1 MADAEVFERALS
13 LGAPQLVRGD
23 LDHTEAVSLFSRGGH
38 WTSPSARCRGF
49 SFECAKP
56 PCGELATVRIPCIPH
71 MVSRRLGGGFHGQLL
86 VPRGPPCFPPRR
98 HFSAGEW
105 RRRCVQLPSSYERET
120 SAASKSGLRTPNSD
134 VSCAMRARPRNR
146 YMRPLKGVPLLRTWA
161 SSGESAVAACVRGI
175 RRGA

>member
-1 MADAEVFERALS
+1 MLSGEDFVTNPGDQLKCAVVEPLAGVVCGGGSFFQSRIGRNELSWNEIMADAEVFERALS

-86 VPRGPPCFPPRR
+86 V
-98 HFSAGEW
+98 
-105 RRRCVQLPSSYERET
+105 
-120 SAASKSGLRTPNSD
+120 
-134 VSCAMRARPRNR
+134 
-146 YMRPLKGVPLLRTWA
+146 
-161 SSGESAVAACVRGI
+161 
-175 RRGA
+175 